1 VPRIEYV
8 TLSNHAEAHDGLLYL
23 SGAGWT
29 DIRPQI
35 TPEGAIGLAHF
46 GIGLSVLVG
55 WNETNQ
61 RFPLVLQIFHEDGGA
76 PFMQAEAQIEQ
87 GRPPGIA
94 PGQDLRSVL
103 AVNVDAAFP
112 QPGGYEVRATIA
124 DQAPTTVSFRVV
136 VPARTTGS
144 GPTQI
149 PRA

>member
-1 VPRIEYV
+1 VPRIEFV
-8 TLSNHAEAHDGLLYL
+8 TLANHAEAHDGLLYL

-29 DIRPQI
+29 DIRPPV
-35 TPEGAIGLAHF
+35 TPEGNIGLVHF

-55 WNETNQ
+55 WNETNL
-61 RFPLVLQIFHEDGGA
+61 RFPLILQIFHEDGGD

-87 GRPPGIA
+87 GRPAGLS

-112 QPGGYEVRATIA
+112 RPGGYEVRATIGGEA
-124 DQAPTTVSFRVV
+124 VTTVSFRVV
-136 VPARTTGS
+136 VPVPQLGS

-149 PRA
+149 PRV